1 MRCTIILKGHNVSS
15 IPSYKWIKK
24 DKKKIRCHTSYFLVT
39 SYFGAGPTGVLYRVT
54 ECLP

>member
-24 DKKKIRCHTSYFLVT
+24 DKKKYDAILVT
-39 SYFGAGPTGVLYRVT
+39 FWLLPILGQGEQGSFTG
-54 ECLP
+54 